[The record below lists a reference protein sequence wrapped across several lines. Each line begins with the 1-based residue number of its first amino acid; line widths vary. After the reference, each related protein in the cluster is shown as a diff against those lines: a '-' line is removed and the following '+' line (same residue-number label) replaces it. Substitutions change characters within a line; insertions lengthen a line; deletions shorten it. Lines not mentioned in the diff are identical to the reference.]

1 MPLAACSMLNDHISK
16 VLQVCRKLYLMHLLF
31 ILSIFIE
38 SGEVMDIKVI
48 SHLKTENCL

>member
-1 MPLAACSMLNDHISK
+1 MPQTVFNAPF
-16 VLQVCRKLYLMHLLF
+16 F

-48 SHLKTENCL
+48 SHLKAENCL